1 MFRSFPGKRLI
12 IIILAVLAGLLL
24 VIGLFYKKIEEL
36 NDTGTMVSHTNMVL
50 YQSEKLYTS
59 LLSSQAALRDY
70 VLTGKP
76 IQVTA
81 TPENDITEQVEL
93 LRQYIQDNPE
103 QKKYIDSIGEI
114 SARLLR
120 LPEQLVAE
128 KQQYGSSSAAALLA
142 SVNQPADIE
151 NVRQLIRRL
160 QATENAMLLQ
170 RKAAKEQASS
180 EVSMQLIWL
189 MLIAGGLLVLFMVA
203 VRRYFNGRKAQ
214 LEKDSYASALIENL
228 QDAIISTDRE
238 LCIRSWNK
246 GAEMIYGWK
255 EGEVIGMSGPQL
267 LQTRFQSETTETMI
281 ALFKKSGY
289 FRGEVEQ
296 STKSGKR
303 IIVQVNSSALFDAEG
318 NFIGAVVVNRDVTE
332 QKKMEQALVDMNQQL
347 EEKIRNKVAEL
358 GIIFERITD
367 GFVALD
373 KNWCYSYINQ
383 KASQVLGRTA
393 EELIGKNIWETYP
406 ESVGSVFYKGFHEAM
421 DQQRNVNIEA
431 FYEPFGR
438 WLETHVYPSPEG
450 ISFFLRD
457 ITSRKLSE
465 EALRISNERYD
476 FLSKTTNDSI
486 FDWDLQK
493 HELVRINKAIEEMF
507 GYPRVHP
514 AEVDAFWD
522 KTAHPDDWAEIK
534 KKRAAVFADPSC
546 NNWEDEYRFR
556 RSNGEYGYIHA
567 RGYVIRDNNGKAIR
581 SIGASQDITEKK
593 KAEDALRKSELLFR
607 TLVEK
612 GSEIIVMI
620 NAEGNVTY
628 VSPSSEKVLGYK
640 YEDRIG
646 KNALEHI
653 HPDDIP
659 GVIAALQKLGER
671 PGAVDSANWRHL
683 HADGTWHWLDG
694 VATNLL
700 HDPAIR
706 SIILNFRDITDRKK
720 MEDELLLSE
729 TKYKLLFYSSPLAKY
744 IYEVETLRIVEVNRA
759 ATQLYGYEQDEFT
772 KLTIRDIRPAE
783 ERAKLD
789 KHLFEKRPFESG
801 ISDLG
806 VWKHQK
812 KNGEVINVHING
824 HVIDYNGRK
833 SMVVVCEDITEKMK
847 VQKELEASNE
857 RFHYVTQATF
867 DAIWDWQLNKD
878 TVYWGDGFESLFGYD
893 MKKLVPV
900 HSTWE
905 NLIHP
910 DDRERVV
917 VNISRAMGDPNCQNW
932 SDEYRFTRAD
942 GSYAYVR
949 DKGVLIRDEAGRA
962 TRMIGAMQDI
972 TKQKEEENRLR
983 LLESVVTYAND
994 SVVVTEAEPITGEH
1008 PKIIY
1013 VNDSF
1018 TKMTGYTLAEVI
1030 GKTPRL
1036 LQGPDTDRQAL
1047 DRLKQ
1052 SMEKWEPCEI
1062 EVINYRKNGEA
1073 FWNNISISPVSDEK
1087 GWFTHWIAIERE
1099 VTERKLV
1106 EEELKYKNDELKR
1119 LSDYLQNIR
1128 EEERKSI
1135 AQEVHEEL
1143 GQLVSALK
1151 IDVDW
1156 LTLKM
1161 TGPQDPIAEKR
1172 VAHANKIMGVLIKT
1186 IRKMAANLRPSVLD
1200 DFGLVEALQWYCN
1213 DFQSL
1218 HGIACEFEPEINDEG
1233 LSKKTAVEIF
1243 RIIQESLSNVRE
1255 HSGASLVTVALRESD
1270 KRIHLTITDDG
1281 VGFDMENTKN
1291 TLGLVGLRERAV
1303 SIHGE
1308 LKIIS
1313 APGKGTRVEAV
1324 LPREYSK
1331 Q

>member
-12 IIILAVLAGLLL
+12 IITLAVLAGLLL
-24 VIGLFYKKIEEL
+24 VIGLFYKKIGEL
-36 NDTGTMVSHTNMVL
+36 SDTDSMVSHTNLVL
-50 YQSEKLYTS
+50 YQSEKVYTS
-59 LLSSQAALRDY
+59 LLSSQAALHDY
-70 VLTGKP
+70 VLSGKP
-76 IQVTA
+76 ISLSANT
-81 TPENDITEQVEL
+81 ENNISDQVEL
-93 LRQYIQDNPE
+93 LRQYVKDNPV
-103 QKKYIDSIGEI
+103 QKKYIDSLGEL
-114 SARLLR
+114 SAYFLQ

-128 KQQYGSSSAAALLA
+128 KQKYGTRSAIDLLA
-142 SVNQPADIE
+142 LVNQQADIDH
-151 NVRQLIRRL
+151 VRRL
-160 QATENAMLLQ
+160 ISQIQTTENILLKQ

-180 EVSMQLIWL
+180 EVSMQLISL
-189 MLIAGGLLVLFMVA
+189 MIIAGGLLVLFLVA
-203 VRRYFNGRKAQ
+203 VRRYYNGRKAQ
-214 LEKDSYASALIENL
+214 LQKDSYATALIENL
-228 QDAIISTDRE
+228 QDAIISTDHA

-255 EGEVIGMSGPQL
+255 EGEVIGMPGQQL
-267 LQTRFQSETTETMI
+267 LQTKLRSETPEAI
-281 ALFKKSGY
+281 IDLFKKSGY

-296 STKSGKR
+296 STKSGER
-303 IIVQVNSSALFDAEG
+303 IIVQVNSSALYDAKG

-332 QKKMEQALVDMNQQL
+332 QKKMEKALVDMNQQL
-347 EEKIRNKVAEL
+347 EEKIRDKVAEL
-358 GIIFERITD
+358 AVIFERITD

-373 KNWCYSYINQ
+373 KNWCYTYIN
-383 KASQVLGRTA
+383 KRASEVLGRSA
-393 EELIGKNIWETYP
+393 EELIGKNVWEAYP
-406 ESVGSVFYKGFHEAM
+406 ESVNSVFYKGFHEAM
-421 DQQRNVNIEA
+421 EQQRNAIIED

-438 WLETHVYPSPEG
+438 WLETQVYPSPEG

-457 ITSRKLSE
+457 ITKRKLSD

-486 FDWDLQK
+486 FDWDLEK
-493 HELVRINKAIEEMF
+493 KELVRINKAIEETF
-507 GYPRVHP
+507 GYPRVQP
-514 AEVDAFWD
+514 SEVDAFWD
-522 KTAHPDDWAEIK
+522 QMAHPGDWAEVK

-546 NNWEDEYRFR
+546 NNWEDECRFR
-556 RSNGEYGYIHA
+556 KSNGEYGYIHS
-567 RGYVIRDNNGKAIR
+567 RGYVIRDSNGKAIR
-581 SIGASQDITEKK
+581 SIGASQDVTEKR

-620 NAEGNVTY
+620 NAEGEVTY

-640 YEDRIG
+640 YEDRVG

-653 HPDDIP
+653 HPDDTP
-659 GVIAALQKLGER
+659 GVMAALQKLSEI
-671 PGAVDSANWRHL
+671 PGAVDGTKWRHL

-700 HDPAIR
+700 HDPDIR

-720 MEDELLLSE
+720 IEDELLLSE
-729 TKYKLLFYSSPLAKY
+729 TKYKLLFYSSPLPKY

-759 ATQLYGYEQDEFT
+759 ATQLYGYGQEEFT
-772 KLTIRDIRPAE
+772 KLTILDIRPEE
-783 ERAKLD
+783 ERLKLD
-789 KHLFEKRPFESG
+789 QHLREKRPFESG
-801 ISDLG
+801 VSDLG
-806 VWKHQK
+806 IWKHQK
-812 KNGEVINVHING
+812 KNGAVISVHIHG
-824 HVIDYNGRK
+824 HIIDYNGKK
-833 SMVVVCEDITEKMK
+833 SMVVACEDITEKMK

-867 DAIWDWQLNKD
+867 DAIWDWQLNND
-878 TVYWGDGFESLFGYD
+878 NVYWGDGFESLFGYD

-900 HSTWE
+900 NSTWE

-910 DDRERVV
+910 DDRERVL
-917 VNISRAMGDPNCQNW
+917 VNIRQAIADSNCLNW
-932 SDEYRFTRAD
+932 SDEYRFSRFD

-949 DKGVLIRDEAGRA
+949 DKGVLIRDEHGTA

-994 SVVVTEAEPITGEH
+994 SVVITEAEPITGDH

-1018 TKMTGYTLAEVI
+1018 TKTTGYTLEEVV

-1047 DRLKQ
+1047 DKMRQ
-1052 SMEKWEPCEI
+1052 SLEKWEPCEV

-1073 FWNNISISPVSDEK
+1073 YWNNISLSPVSDEK

-1099 VTERKLV
+1099 VTERKQV

-1119 LSDYLQNIR
+1119 LSNYLQNIR

-1161 TGPQDPIAEKR
+1161 TGPQDPVAQKR

-1200 DFGLVEALQWYCN
+1200 DFGLVEALQWHCN
-1213 DFQSL
+1213 DFQAQTE
-1218 HGIACEFEPEINDEG
+1218 IACEFEPEINDAG

-1243 RIIQESLSNVRE
+1243 RIIQESLANVRE
-1255 HSGASLVTVALRESD
+1255 HSRAALVTVSLREAD
-1270 KRIHLTITDDG
+1270 KQIHVTVTDDG
-1281 VGFDMENTKN
+1281 VGFDMDKTKN

-1303 SIHGE
+1303 SIKGE
-1308 LKIIS
+1308 LKVIS
-1313 APGKGTRVEAV
+1313 APGKGTRVEAI
-1324 LPREYSK
+1324 LPREYNK
-1331 Q
+1331 